1 MTMKLVAR
9 IIWET
14 FQWLALFGGLS
25 GVLLGVVLIF
35 NSGVVVRV
43 GESMNKWVSTRGAL
57 DKLDTPIPVER
68 TVYRYHRIVGVV
80 LLAGA
85 LYALYVLVLRFKGPE
100 LVAIIARL
108 LRLQLALGLAES
120 IRVFLVLMNA
130 GAAVVALTMLVRPST
145 LKGVESW
152 ANREY
157 STRGASRFL
166 EVMRSG
172 PDVLVQRHPQATGA
186 VLAVAGA
193 YIIGSLLLAK
203 AL

>member
-1 MTMKLVAR
+1 MTMKLAAR
-9 IIWET
+9 ILWET
-14 FQWLALFGGLS
+14 FQWLALFGGVT
-25 GVLLGVVLIF
+25 GVLLGLVLIF
-35 NSGVVVRV
+35 NNGMVVRV
-43 GESMNKWVSTRGAL
+43 GQRMNTWVSTRGAL

-68 TVYRYHRIVGVV
+68 TVYRYHRIFGAM

-108 LRLQLALGLAES
+108 LRLQLALGVAES

-130 GAAVVALTMLVRPST
+130 GAALVALTMLVRPST
-145 LKGVESW
+145 LKGIEGW

-157 STRGASRFL
+157 SMRKASHFL

-172 PDVLVQRHPQATGA
+172 PDTLVQRHPQAAGA
-186 VLAVAGA
+186 ALAVAGA
-193 YIIGSLLLAK
+193 YITITLLVSKGL
-203 AL
+203 